1 MKRGATIGA
10 NATVVCGVTIGRYA
24 MIGAGATIKSDVP
37 DYAIV
42 AGVPARHIGWACK
55 CGVTL
60 QFNNKTAVCR
70 YCGNEYMLDKGELRI
85 VQEKNVRNNYLLY
98 QTR

>member
-24 MIGAGATIKSDVP
+24 VIGAGSTVKSDVP

-60 QFNNKTAVCR
+60 QFNNKTAVCK
-70 YCGNEYMLDKGELRI
+70 YCGNEYMLDKEELHI
-85 VQEKNVRNNYLLY
+85 VQEKKVVRGG
-98 QTR
+98 TF